1 MGDGLERMIA
11 ALDAAGSKR
20 SRAGGGQV
28 FQCPAHED
36 RSPSLSVGSGATM
49 DVVFNCHAG
58 CEKDAILEALGLTWK
73 DIFGNDTSS
82 QEYQD
87 RRADLWMPCQ
97 KKGCGGHKSAEYRY
111 TDEGGKLLY
120 AVARCSRKGD
130 GCPHPFAQWRPDPSK
145 KYGKAWGLPGDVRH
159 VLYNL
164 PKVVA
169 AAKAGKRIFLME
181 GEKDSDRMGLD
192 YPEETSTSAVSG
204 AGKSKWKPEYCRYFK
219 GASEVIIVADCDK
232 AGLEYAEEV
241 HRHLSKVV
249 PKVRVKCSSLMEDG
263 ADFSDHRDY
272 GLTLDELEIVPFAPI
287 KKRPEMVI
295 EVEERDREKEVVFS
309 GYSQES
315 VERSLIGSMLR
326 YGHSYTIAPIDI
338 VTDKKLIVTVQA
350 VARLAKNGRSIDPES
365 VALEIEEMG
374 ISTYDKALPELLK
387 IEQVAFSDA
396 EKPKT
401 AARILRERT
410 MRTHIASWLNA
421 AKRRVVNEAVD
432 LGMILDEMRSA
443 FARHA
448 EEYVDLD
455 VFCEPV
461 GDAFAG
467 DVLEEIIL
475 EETESKPKTNV
486 RAIRPQVVIKAQ
498 VAAQGG

>member
-36 RSPSLSVGSGATM
+36 RSPSLSVGPGTTM

-58 CEKDAILEALGLTWK
+58 CEKSDILEALGLNWK
-73 DIFGNDTSS
+73 DIFGNDNSK
-82 QEYQD
+82 EYQD

-111 TDEGGKLLY
+111 TDEEGKLLY

-130 GCPHPFAQWRPDPSK
+130 GCPHPFAQWRPDSSK
-145 KYGKAWGLPGDVRH
+145 PHGKAWGLPGSVRH

-164 PKVVA
+164 PKVIE

-181 GEKDSDRMGLD
+181 GEKDSDRMDLD

-204 AGKSKWKPEYCRYFK
+204 AGKSKWRPEYCRYFK

-232 AGLEYAEEV
+232 TGLEYAEEV

-272 GLTLDELEIVPFAPI
+272 GLTLDELEVVPFEPI
-287 KKRPEMVI
+287 TKRPDMVI
-295 EVEERDREKEVVFS
+295 QVEERDREKKVVFS

-315 VERSLIGSMLR
+315 VERSLVGSMLK
-326 YGHSYTIAPIDI
+326 YGHAYKIAPIDI
-338 VTDKKLIVTVQA
+338 ITNVQLKVAVQA
-350 VARLAKNGRSIDPES
+350 AARLANNGRSISPED

-374 ISTYDKALPELLK
+374 VSTYDNALPELLK
-387 IEQVAFSDA
+387 VEKAAFSDT
-396 EKPKT
+396 EKPRV

-410 MRTHIASWLNA
+410 MRTHMASWLNA

-432 LGMILDEMRSA
+432 LGVILDEMRSA

-448 EEYVDLD
+448 EEYVDLSIY
-455 VFCEPV
+455 CEPV
-461 GDAFAG
+461 GDAFSG
-467 DVLEEIIL
+467 DVLEEIVMDEV
-475 EETESKPKTNV
+475 EEAPKTNV
-486 RAIRPQVVIKAQ
+486 RAIRPQVVIRTKEAT
-498 VAAQGG
+498 AQGG